1 MLIKFK
7 IKHRANIK
15 GNKEEATNNTQG
27 DPHKDLSIETLQAK
41 REWQEILKV
50 MKEKNLQ
57 PRLLY
62 PARILFKYEGEIK
75 SFIDKQKLREFST
88 TKPALHFQS
97 VCVPR
102 FELGLL

>member
-88 TKPALHFQS
+88 TKPALQQM
-97 VCVPR
+97 
-102 FELGLL
+102 LKDLL